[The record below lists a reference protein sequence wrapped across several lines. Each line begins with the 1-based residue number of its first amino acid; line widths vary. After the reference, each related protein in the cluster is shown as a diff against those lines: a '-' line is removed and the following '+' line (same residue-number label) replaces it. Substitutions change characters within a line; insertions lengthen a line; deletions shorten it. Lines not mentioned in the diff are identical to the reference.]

1 MAAGAA
7 LEHVLGEIEHVP
19 LTRRSGRPKLGAAMT
34 NAGDADYIIVGA
46 GSAGGVL
53 AGRLSQDPNQKVLL
67 LEAGG
72 TDRTRLCTVPGMIA
86 VVHTTPQVKKRFD
99 WGYYTAPQSHGAGR
113 RIPYVRGRV
122 MGGSSSINGMVYVRG
137 NRRNYEDWEAEG
149 CKGWGFADAIRC
161 YKKLEDWEGGE
172 DEYRGAG
179 GPVAV
184 TRSTDLVPATQRLI
198 EAIAE
203 TCRVPMLDDYNG
215 ASQEGIG
222 ACQMNARGGRRFSST
237 EAYVQP
243 ALSRSNLEIMTGVT
257 VARVVIEKGRAVGVE
272 ILEKGQRRVLRARKE
287 VILSAGVVGSAHILM
302 LSGVGP
308 ADELKPHGITPIA
321 DLPVGRNLHDHLF
334 VPMTFLAPKAIHRGT
349 AVHFF
354 SGMLAEAIKGGTWFA
369 RTVFD
374 AMGFVKSSQSKNGV
388 PDIQLHCL
396 PWSYPSPNQ
405 DKPVRPVVDKRP
417 ALTVMP
423 TLIYP
428 KSRGEIR
435 LTSADPTAA
444 PSIDP
449 HFLEEDADRKLLLE
463 GIKLVR
469 EIMASPRL
477 KDIVS
482 SELHPGS
489 AYASDAAMAAELPN
503 RIHTVYHP
511 VGTCRMGVDDRAV
524 VDPSLRVLGI
534 DGLRV
539 ADASIMPSVIGGN
552 TNAPSM
558 MIGERC
564 AELLMS
570 GN

>member
-1 MAAGAA
+1 
-7 LEHVLGEIEHVP
+7 
-19 LTRRSGRPKLGAAMT
+19 MT
-34 NAGDADYIIVGA
+34 TVGDADYIIVGA

-53 AGRLSQDPNQKVLL
+53 AGRLSENPDNRVLL

-72 TDRTRLCTVPGMIA
+72 TDRTRFCTVPGMISMI
-86 VVHTTPQVKKRFD
+86 HTVPQIKKRFD
-99 WGYYTAPQSHGAGR
+99 WGYYTAPQQHGANR

-122 MGGSSSINGMVYVRG
+122 MGGSSAINGMVYVRG
-137 NRRNYEDWEAEG
+137 NHQNYDDWEAEG
-149 CKGWGFADAIRC
+149 NTGWGRADAVRC
-161 YKKLEDWEGGE
+161 FKKLEDWEGGE
-172 DEYRGAG
+172 TEYRGAG

-184 TRSTDLVPATQRLI
+184 TSSTDLTPATQGLI

-203 TCRVPMLDDYNG
+203 TCKVPVLDDYNG
-215 ASQEGIG
+215 ASQEGVG
-222 ACQMNARGGRRFSST
+222 PCQMNARGGRRYSST

-243 ALSRSNLEIMTGVT
+243 ALKRSNLTIVTGAV
-257 VARVVIEKGRAVGVE
+257 VSRVIIEKGRAVGIE
-272 ILEKGQRRVLRARKE
+272 LLEAGGKRIVRATRE

-302 LSGVGP
+302 LSGIGP
-308 ADELKPHGITPIA
+308 AADLKAQGIDPIA
-321 DLPVGRNLHDHLF
+321 DLPVGQNLHDHLF
-334 VPMTFLAPKAIHRGT
+334 VPLTYLAPRALHRGT
-349 AVHFF
+349 AFHFF
-354 SGMLAEAIKGGTWFA
+354 GGMLSEAMRGGTWFG

-374 AMGFVKSSQSKNGV
+374 GMGFVKSSQSKNGV
-388 PDIQLHCL
+388 PDLQLHCL

-405 DKPVRPVVDKRP
+405 DRPVRPTVDKRP

-435 LTSADPTAA
+435 LTSSDPTVA
-444 PSIDP
+444 PFIDP
-449 HFLEEDADRKLLLE
+449 HFLEEESDRKLLLE

-477 KDIVS
+477 RDLVAG
-482 SELHPGS
+482 ELHPGPTYS
-489 AYASDAAMAAELPN
+489 SDAAMAAELPN

-524 VDPSLRVLGI
+524 VDPSLKVRGVE
-534 DGLRV
+534 GLRV
-539 ADASIMPSVIGGN
+539 ADASIMPSVTGGN

-564 AELLMS
+564 AELLAAA
-570 GN
+570 N